1 MDAGPY
7 DNVEFPPVRP
17 GSQTW
22 SGPQSST
29 KLYGYNVGSR
39 DRVTGTVTPTLAPVA
54 ESDGNDYNEEIA
66 EIGEQRQ
73 LINITSS
80 PGVQTFPSTS
90 PGIHHPPPGFQS
102 SSSDFQTT
110 SPVIFQ
116 SSPMGMQSTGQIQKK
131 DTVVNAN
138 KEVFIANTHGSTP
151 NAVPHKS
158 ATMPNLTQ
166 QKFTP
171 QPSPSLSRTVVEQP
185 RSIAKRFTELDLNPR
200 SQDVFSKTYEAKGK
214 AFLHKNLMEEGNRMK
229 ENVWDVK
236 GKPGEMLSYE
246 QLLQGMLI
254 EGEMLLLG
262 GSWLQFSNIDF
273 LDPTGKESI
282 KPSIGRG
289 RLCLTNQRLL
299 ILSADIDSDANL
311 KNPKETEYTLEISKC
326 TTTYFQ
332 NIPLNGVLA
341 VELSAVVGNSQE
353 SRIVSQ
359 KPCCCCG
366 WCSCL
371 PIPCCMTTWKGDI
384 PVYKTINN
392 RTIKIGVVMPPWLT
406 QTLIVVHLHPDI
418 PLTTGRDFVS
428 LLHNHAPRIH

>member
-39 DRVTGTVTPTLAPVA
+39 DRVTGNVTPTLAPVA
-54 ESDGNDYNEEIA
+54 ESDGNDYNEELA

-73 LINITSS
+73 LINITS
-80 PGVQTFPSTS
+80 
-90 PGIHHPPPGFQS
+90 PPG
-102 SSSDFQTT
+102 
-110 SPVIFQ
+110 
-116 SSPMGMQSTGQIQKK
+116 

-138 KEVFIANTHGSTP
+138 KEIFIANTHGNTP
-151 NAVPHKS
+151 NAVAHKS

-200 SQDVFSKTYEAKGK
+200 SQDVFSKTHATKGK
-214 AFLHKNLMEEGNRMK
+214 ALLYKSLMEEGNRMK

-282 KPSIGRG
+282 KPSVGRG

-366 WCSCL
+366 FCSCL
-371 PIPCCMTTWKGDI
+371 PIPCCMTTWKADV